1 MAWGSKTGESGT
13 GSGPVSSNA
22 LSFVGREV
30 SIHGNVSGQGDL
42 HIDGAVEGDI
52 DCSVLIIGASGR
64 IKGNVIAKRA
74 TIAGMIDGTVTAE
87 TLIVEKTATV
97 TGDLSYNS
105 VSIET
110 GAQVDGRLTQR
121 NPGQLGEL
129 KLVANQAAE

>member
-13 GSGPVSSNA
+13 GSSTVSGNA

-30 SIHGNVSGQGDL
+30 SIHGNVTGQGDL
-42 HIDGAVEGDI
+42 HIDGAVDGDI
-52 DCSVLIIGASGR
+52 NCGVLIIGASGR
-64 IKGNVIAKRA
+64 VKGNVTAKRA

-129 KLVANQAAE
+129 KLVANQAE